1 MTQVE
6 VAADLT
12 VAFEGPDGEQTS
24 GRLHGSG
31 NLLTFDVEDPA
42 LFAGTGDADVVKAT
56 AESLAERGIRVRV
69 VHDGVHLVTIGAV
82 SAPWWQRRATGSRR
96 IRVGSLRGAWTS
108 LRSRAGDRPAVLP
121 STLAFPPPALL
132 PIAPT
137 LVPRKRRR
145 VTTTHDPYGT
155 GSPRLAL
162 EKQEMWGG
170 EHQQVW
176 WLDGMDTA
184 IGSHPDCDVVLP
196 DLADHHASVLHDDKD
211 EYVLLAH
218 SQDVRVHGAPI
229 TSQVLRSG
237 SRIEIGP
244 HTLSFY
250 REEYADHGRPYY
262 GRSGGEVGRQRSQPP
277 RRSGDGTPNGATDRA
292 TDGIAD

>member
-1 MTQVE
+1 MTRVE
-6 VAADLT
+6 VSADLR

-31 NLLTFDVEDPA
+31 NRLTFEIDDPA
-42 LFAGTGDADVVKAT
+42 LFAGSGDADVVKAT
-56 AESLAERGIRVRV
+56 AESLAERGICVRV
-69 VHDGVHLVTIGAV
+69 VHAGVHLVTIGDV

-108 LRSRAGDRPAVLP
+108 LRSRAADQPAVLP

-137 LVPRKRRR
+137 LVPRRKRR

-176 WLDGMDTA
+176 WLDGLETV
-184 IGSHPDCDVVLP
+184 IGGRADCGVALP
-196 DLADHHASVLHDDKD
+196 DLADHHASVLHDDDD
-211 EYVLLAH
+211 EYVLVSH
-218 SQDVRVHGAPI
+218 SQDVRVHGVPV

-277 RRSGDGTPNGATDRA
+277 RRSEPGAANGV
-292 TDGIAD
+292 AD